1 MKELPLFPLNTVL
14 FPGMTIPLHIFEP
27 RYKLMIGECIK
38 NKSPFGVVLIREG
51 AEAGGAAVPYEVGT
65 SAYVTQVE
73 WLKDERM
80 NIEGLGYQRFK
91 IHELRHDKP
100 YLIGLIEDYPLEGAD
115 RPEAAVLA
123 AGVSTAIRAYLQTLM
138 KAADVQLSLDE
149 IPKEGPG
156 LAFFVGAL
164 LPLSLVERQS
174 ILAASSL
181 LEMFEQEKALIKRET
196 ALLSQ
201 MASQERHRRSTSSPF
216 SSN

>member
-51 AEAGGAAVPYEVGT
+51 VEAGGSAVPYEVGT

-91 IHELRHDKP
+91 IHELRFDKP
-100 YLIGLIEDYPLEGAD
+100 YLVGIIEDYPLQGTDA
-115 RPEAAVLA
+115 PEAITLAVEVA
-123 AGVSTAIRAYLQTLM
+123 TAIRAYLQVLM
-138 KAADVQLSLDE
+138 KAADVRLSLDE
-149 IPKEGPG
+149 IPNEGPG
-156 LAFFVGAL
+156 LAFFVGTL
-164 LPLSLVERQS
+164 LPLSLAERQS
-174 ILAASSL
+174 ILAAESL
-181 LEMFEQEKALIKRET
+181 SEMFEQEKALIRRET
-196 ALLSQ
+196 ALLTQ
-201 MASQERHRRSTSSPF
+201 MAAQERQRRGTSSPF